1 MLGVPPTATDDEV
14 KQAYRTLVKKY
25 HPDKYA
31 GSPLQDV
38 ASEKMKEINAAYDEI
53 TSMRKNGGNPSTS
66 GSYYGEYGGYGSGG
80 GYAQGGGYA
89 SGNSQFADIRR
100 LIMQNRIAEA
110 EELLDGVAAQQRDA
124 EWYFLKG
131 SVYYKKGWLDEAL
144 SHFAQANR
152 MNPNNPEYRAAYQQ
166 CMYSRNTGM
175 PFGRAN
181 PSGTSYD
188 DCDCCD
194 WCIGMYCL
202 NVFCNCLGGGC

>member
-1 MLGVPPTATDDEV
+1 MSPTATDDEV

-38 ASEKMKEINAAYDEI
+38 ASEKMKEVNAAYDEVL
-53 TSMRKNGGNPSTS
+53 SLRKNGGGTGASR
-66 GSYYGEYGGYGSGG
+66 SYYGESAYGGGPY
-80 GYAQGGGYA
+80 GGGYA
-89 SGNSQFADIRR
+89 SSGNGQFSDIRR
-100 LIMQNRIAEA
+100 LIMQNRLSEA
-110 EELLDGVAAQQRDA
+110 EELLDGVAAAQRDA

-144 SHFAQANR
+144 GHFAQATR
-152 MNPNNPEYRAAYQQ
+152 MNPNNPEYRSAYQQ

-175 PFGRAN
+175 PFGRTAA
-181 PSGTSYD
+181 PGTSYN

-194 WCIGMYCL
+194 WCVGMYCL
-202 NVFCNCLGGGC
+202 NIFCNCLGGGC